1 MKLWDIIRSMMLFSL
16 ALIFLL
22 GMALGKISDILRLPN
37 LVGMLITGIILGPYV
52 LNLLDANLLAIST
65 DLRQIALIIILTRA
79 GLNLD
84 IKDLKKVGRPAIL
97 MCFVPAVFEIAAVTF
112 LAPMLFDISY
122 LDAAI
127 MGAVLAA
134 VSPAIIVPRMIKLM
148 ESGYGQNK
156 SIPQMVMAG
165 ATVDDVFVIVLFT
178 AFLGFSR
185 TGSYDFLSLLAIPSA
200 IVLGIGA
207 GFVIGLAFAYLFKR
221 YHLRDSGKVVIIL
234 SISFLLVSLEHS
246 LEGILGFSGLLA
258 VMTMGIT
265 LQQNLY
271 VASKRLSGKFSKLWV
286 GAEILLFVLVG
297 ATVDVSLAF
306 EKGAVA
312 LVLIMAALLF
322 RIIGVLLSVYKTKL
336 NAKERVFVSFAYVPK
351 ATVQAAIGGIPLALG
366 IVSGH
371 LILTVAVISILISA
385 PLGAWL
391 IDNSYK
397 KLLTHHH

>member
-22 GMALGKISDILRLPN
+22 GMALGKISDILHLPN

-97 MCFVPAVFEIAAVTF
+97 MCFVPAIFEIAAVTF
-112 LAPMLFDISY
+112 LAPMVFDISY

-312 LVLIMAALLF
+312 LLLIMAALLF
-322 RIIGVLLSVYKTKL
+322 RVIGVLLSVYKTKL
-336 NAKERVFVSFAYVPK
+336 NVKERVFVSFAYVPK

-366 IVSGH
+366 IASGH